1 SWIHSS
7 SRSSKNY
14 YQILGIPKNASSK
27 EIKKAYYKLAKKF
40 HPDVNRNDPTAEK
53 KFQEASEAYEVL
65 GDDEK
70 RRQYDT
76 FGQTSEQIHREG
88 GGAQG
93 NPFSGGWSY
102 QTNIDPEELFRKIFG
117 DFNKG
122 FNMGEQDF
130 AESNFGFGA
139 AQEVQLTLTFTQA
152 ARGVHKDITLN
163 VVDTCPKCQGSRCDL
178 GTKGVRCSYCNASGM
193 ETISTGPFVMRQTC
207 RYCKGSGIH
216 IKYPCDECH
225 GTGQTVQRK
234 AVTVPVP
241 AGIIGNK
248 ERRH

>member
-1 SWIHSS
+1 
-7 SRSSKNY
+7 
-14 YQILGIPKNASSK
+14 
-27 EIKKAYYKLAKKF
+27 
-40 HPDVNRNDPTAEK
+40 
-53 KFQEASEAYEVL
+53 
-65 GDDEK
+65 
-70 RRQYDT
+70 
-76 FGQTSEQIHREG
+76 
-88 GGAQG
+88 
-93 NPFSGGWSY
+93 
-102 QTNIDPEELFRKIFG
+102 
-117 DFNKG
+117 
-122 FNMGEQDF
+122 MGEQDF

-241 AGIIGNK
+241 AGVEDGQTLRLSIGRK
-248 ERRH
+248 EVFVRVSVAKSDYFRREGSDVHTDVSVSLSQAVLGGATRIKGIYEDVTLQVFFFFFFF